1 MRKWLKRLVV
11 LGILAGLSY
20 GAWMYFG
27 KKEEKK
33 PVELRQMEAT
43 VEPHDFTASVLAT
56 GTVKTMVGAQVNVG
70 ARVSGKVKKLNVNIG
85 DEVKRGEVIAEI
97 EHDDLDTNV
106 KQRQAELALVQV
118 QVESMSAKAEAQKA
132 QLERIVSQ
140 RELEVA
146 TAKRRVQAL
155 AAEGQAS
162 IELYESQIRESRASR
177 DYASKDVARMEKL
190 FKGGFLPEQTLDKSK
205 TELAT
210 SRSRLESAR
219 KQSELTRTKMEED
232 LALQESAILSAE
244 AVLATARQELDTL
257 AKTTEADIAVLEAGL
272 PKLESLLQE
281 TRIKLSYATVTAPID
296 GIIGTVSTQEGET
309 VAAGFNAPT
318 FVTVVNLTQLQV
330 DAYVDEVDI
339 GKIKVGQ
346 PASFTVDAFPDEE
359 FKGKVT
365 AIYPTAIIQ
374 DNVVYY
380 DVVVAI
386 EPGFEGRLRP
396 EMTANITIVTTEKRG
411 VPAIPTKAMQRKAGA
426 YVVAVKTEEGIDPRE
441 VKAGM
446 DDGTMLEIVSG
457 VKMGERVVYEVE
469 VESQGDGDPE
479 GEKK

>member
-1 MRKWLKRLVV
+1 MRKWFKRLVV

-20 GAWMYFG
+20 GAWVYFG
-27 KKEEKK
+27 KEEEKK
-33 PVELRQMEAT
+33 PVEIRQMEAT

-56 GTVKTMVGAQVNVG
+56 GTVKTRVGAQVNVG

-97 EHDDLDTNV
+97 EHDDLDANV
-106 KQRQAELALVQV
+106 KQRQAELASVQV
-118 QVESMSAKAEAQKA
+118 QVESMSAKAEAQKK

-140 RELEVA
+140 RELEVS
-146 TAKRRVQAL
+146 TAKRRLQAL

-162 IELYESQIRESRASR
+162 IELYESQIRESQAAR

-190 FKGGFLPEQTLDKSK
+190 YKGGFLPEQTLDKSK

-219 KQSELTRTKMEED
+219 KQLELTRTKMEED
-232 LALQESAILSAE
+232 LALQEAAILSAE
-244 AVLATARQELDTL
+244 ATLATARQELDTL

-346 PASFTVDAFPDEE
+346 PASFTVDAFP
-359 FKGKVT
+359 
-365 AIYPTAIIQ
+365 
-374 DNVVYY
+374 
-380 DVVVAI
+380 
-386 EPGFEGRLRP
+386 
-396 EMTANITIVTTEKRG
+396 
-411 VPAIPTKAMQRKAGA
+411 
-426 YVVAVKTEEGIDPRE
+426 
-441 VKAGM
+441 
-446 DDGTMLEIVSG
+446 
-457 VKMGERVVYEVE
+457 
-469 VESQGDGDPE
+469 
-479 GEKK
+479 